1 MGRLTCCMFLLLGL
15 LIEGGSASYQV
26 LDEFYLLDL
35 EEEND
40 GIEVNLLL
48 NSFSEEL
55 FSYSFDVSF

>member
-1 MGRLTCCMFLLLGL
+1 MFLLLGL